1 MDSNMTDST
10 ETAQRPDHSDQREDA
25 AVDVIILAA
34 GKGTR
39 MYSDKPK
46 VLHEL
51 AGKPM
56 LEHVLDAARQLHS
69 RHIHVVTGF
78 QSEQIRQR
86 FTERADIQWVEQAE
100 QLGTGHAVMQAAPAL
115 TDNALTVVLYG
126 DVPLIKAET
135 LHDLLGL
142 AEQSGVAVLTLEAD
156 DPFGL
161 GRIVRDEQQ

>member
-10 ETAQRPDHSDQREDA
+10 QTSQRPDHSDQREDA
-25 AVDVIILAA
+25 PVDVIILAA

-100 QLGTGHAVMQAAPAL
+100 QLGTGQDRKSTRLNSSHVRISYAVFCL
-115 TDNALTVVLYG
+115 KKKKKKNS
-126 DVPLIKAET
+126 KNKK
-135 LHDLLGL
+135 
-142 AEQSGVAVLTLEAD
+142 
-156 DPFGL
+156 
-161 GRIVRDEQQ
+161 